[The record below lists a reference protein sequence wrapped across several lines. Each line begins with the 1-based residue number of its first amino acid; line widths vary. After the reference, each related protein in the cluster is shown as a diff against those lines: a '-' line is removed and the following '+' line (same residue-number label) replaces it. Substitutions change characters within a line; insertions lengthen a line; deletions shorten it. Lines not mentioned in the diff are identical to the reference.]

1 MDYILIDTNILIEHP
16 RVTTIKSSKIQL
28 GITDIVYQRFFERS
42 INRKLQVDKYLGT
55 YNYLDYAINNNLIK
69 RLETK
74 GKLNNINLNGYPQL
88 TNAPISLLRQYE
100 ILIDEGHNVKI
111 ATDNITLLS
120 CCESNKIPTLNLT
133 ELKDFFKDIKFDTN
147 AIAKLKNQI
156 QKELQKIKFE
166 VFFAIVIALLSLL
179 LINYFGIVKSKIGDI
194 ILIPLIITLGFIL
207 FLFREKYRLSY
218 GIVELI
224 LGCTSIIIGVLS
236 FVPVENKNFIELNV
250 KIFGGLY
257 IMVRG
262 QENILKSIQNLIIGD
277 RILKFLKFQRI

>member
-1 MDYILIDTNILIEHP
+1 MDYILIDTNILIEYP
-16 RVTTIKSSKIQL
+16 QVTTIKSSKIQL
-28 GITDIVYQRFFERS
+28 GITDIVYHRFFERTLY
-42 INRKLQVDKYLGT
+42 RKLQVDKYLGD

-69 RLETK
+69 RLEPK

-88 TNAPISLLRQYE
+88 TNAPISILKQYE
-100 ILIDEGHNVKI
+100 ILIDEGHSVKI

-120 CCESNKIPTLNLT
+120 CCESNKIPTFNLT
-133 ELKDFFKDIKFDTN
+133 ELKDFLKDIKSDTN
-147 AIAKLKNQI
+147 AVAKLKSQI

-166 VFFAIVIALLSLL
+166 VLFAIVIALLSLI
-179 LINYFGIVKSKIGDI
+179 LINYFGIVKSKIGNI
-194 ILIPLIITLGFIL
+194 ILIPSIITLGFIL

-224 LGCTSIIIGVLS
+224 LECTSIIIGVLS
-236 FVPVENKNFIELNV
+236 FVPIENKNFIELNV

-277 RILKFLKFQRI
+277 RILKFLKLQKI